1 VIEFRNVSKRY
12 DGSFAVD
19 DLSFTVAEGA
29 IGVLIGTSGSG
40 KSTAL
45 RMVNRLIDPS
55 SGTIHLS
62 GTTVEQLPPVKLRR
76 RIGYVIQSVGLF
88 PHWTVE
94 RNIGTVPHLL
104 GWPKAK
110 IRDRVAQLL
119 DLLRLDANAV
129 RHKYPHQLS
138 GGQQQRV
145 GVARALAAD
154 PDVLLM
160 DEPFGA
166 LDPIT
171 RTALQ
176 DEIAFIHQQ
185 TKKTILLVTHDIEEA
200 LKLGDTIALL
210 DRGKLVQAGT
220 PRDLLTA
227 PANDFV
233 RDFFGGAN
241 LGLRLLEIETAAT
254 VMRPEKRIDGERNEA
269 EAIPASMSLHRALS
283 LMVARGVDRLPVV
296 DDKGAPQ
303 GTLHLADLAKR

>member
-1 VIEFRNVSKRY
+1 MIEFRHVSKRY
-12 DGSFAVD
+12 DGSFAVE
-19 DLSFTVAEGA
+19 DLSFTVAEGS

-45 RMVNRLIDPS
+45 RMVNRLVDPT
-55 SGTIHLS
+55 SGSVHLS
-62 GTTVEQLPPVKLRR
+62 GTSVDQLPPVELRR

-94 RNIGTVPHLL
+94 RNIGTVPRLL

-110 IRDRVAQLL
+110 IRERVEQLL
-119 DLLRLDANAV
+119 ALLRLDAGAV
-129 RHKYPHQLS
+129 LHKYPHQLS

-160 DEPFGA
+160 DEPLGA

-171 RTALQ
+171 RAALQ
-176 DEIAFIHQQ
+176 DEIALIHQQ

-210 DRGKLVQAGT
+210 DKGRLVQAGA

-233 RDFFGGAN
+233 RDFFGGAD
-241 LGLRLLEIETAAT
+241 LGLRLLEIETAASL
-254 VMRPEKRIDGERNEA
+254 MRGGERCDGE
-269 EAIPASMSLHRALS
+269 AIAPDMPLHRALS
-283 LMVARGVDRLPVV
+283 LMVARGVDRLAVV
-296 DDKGAPQ
+296 DSKNMPLGV
-303 GTLHLADLAKR
+303 LHLADLAKR